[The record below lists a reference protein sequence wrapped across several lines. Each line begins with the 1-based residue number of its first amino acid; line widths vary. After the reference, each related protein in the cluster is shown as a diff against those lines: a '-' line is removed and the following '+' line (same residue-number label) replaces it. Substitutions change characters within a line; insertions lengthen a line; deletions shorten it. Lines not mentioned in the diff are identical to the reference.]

1 MGSAKMGDTMKISYI
16 TCVSLLAAGIGHAP
30 TATLADEFRATV
42 VVGHP
47 PVIRWTRMFPEA
59 FIPAVQQRLEGTAH
73 SITFDEQYGGTIAGA
88 GEELETMQ
96 AGLAELGVCN
106 AVVDPAKLSM
116 QNVTYYAPFVSADA
130 RLINETLD
138 EMNKTDPEL
147 AAGFHEHNVVYLGGP
162 IGLDDYLVMTKTPLE
177 SFEDLDGLKIAAPG
191 AAVNWLSGTGAVG
204 VSGNLTAYYNELKTG
219 VYDGVIMFATGIV
232 PSKLYE
238 VAPYVTRFGLGAQY
252 AGGICANK
260 DWFEALP
267 QDVQQVM
274 RDSADATR
282 DWYLNDLETAT
293 ETAFAK
299 MQELGATVSEA
310 TPEMRQKW
318 ADNMDNAA
326 AVWAKDLDGKGKPAT
341 RVLSTYMETMRAAGA
356 TPLRDWDK
364 E

>member
-1 MGSAKMGDTMKISYI
+1 MNRKPAMTA
-16 TCVSLLAAGIGHAP
+16 VLLAAVFGTPGAVMP
-30 TATLADEFRATV
+30 TPVQAEEFRATI

-59 FIPAVQQRLEGTAH
+59 FIPAVQKRLAGTAN
-73 SITFDEQYGGTIAGA
+73 SFTFDEQYGGTIAAA

-96 AGLAELGVCN
+96 SGLAEMGVCN

-138 EMNKTDPEL
+138 EMNKSDPEL
-147 AAGFHEHNVVYLGGP
+147 TATFDTHDVVYLGGP
-162 IGLDDYLVMTKTPLE
+162 IGLDDYLLMTKTPING
-177 SFEDLDGLKIAAPG
+177 FADLSGLKISAPG
-191 AAVNWLSGTGAVG
+191 AAVNWLSGSGAVG
-204 VSGNLTAYYNELKTG
+204 VAGNLTTYYNELKTG

-260 DWFEALP
+260 AWFNGLP
-267 QDVQQVM
+267 ADVQTVL
-274 RDSADATR
+274 RDSANDTR
-282 DWYLNDLETAT
+282 DWYLNDLEAAT
-293 ETAFAK
+293 VTAFAK
-299 MQELGATVSEA
+299 MQELGAIVTDASDE
-310 TPEMRQKW
+310 TRQQW
-318 ADNMDNAA
+318 ADSMDNAA
-326 AVWAKDLDGKGKPAT
+326 KVWATELDAQGKPAT
-341 RVLSTYMETMRAAGA
+341 RILGEYMDAMRAAGA
-356 TPLRDWDK
+356 KPLRDWDK